1 MMSADVVVSKAT
13 RRKLTEVAAHGE
25 VRDAGNEVDQRG
37 DVEEDAVARRLDVTP
52 DEDSESSN
60 SHSGHDSE
68 VEVRAMSSDMF
79 VDGLTIGGEAVRGE
93 SIVASCSQSD
103 EHHES
108 EEFGQHDELFDG
120 SDADVCLELL
130 QL

>member
-1 MMSADVVVSKAT
+1 MSADVISSSKT
-13 RRKLTEVAAHGE
+13 RRKLTEVAAHSE
-25 VRDAGNEVDQRG
+25 VSDAGNEVDQGG
-37 DVEEDAVARRLDVTP
+37 DVVEDAVARVPDVCP
-52 DEDSESSN
+52 DEHSQSSK
-60 SHSGHDSE
+60 SHSGHNGE
-68 VEVRAMSSDMF
+68 VEVRAMGSDVF

-93 SIVASCSQSD
+93 SIVASCSQTY

-108 EEFGQHDELFDG
+108 EEFGQHDELIDG